1 MSGLVLTSPVGCI
14 PGSHIRASPSRWLVA
29 RRGISVGG
37 SLWGDA
43 TAVRP
48 EASPKRGERVVRE
61 GDYPIKRSLSALT
74 RRLRTTPGQMR
85 FATATTALMTGVV
98 GIAAITVLHTRHDA
112 TQAIA
117 SVAQPSLVHA
127 SRAYA
132 GFSDADA
139 TASGGF
145 LTGDTYLLHG
155 RNRYI
160 TDLSTATAELAA
172 ISRTAGATPTIERS
186 LLVINQNLPTYTGLV
201 ENARSNNRAGFPVG
215 AAYLRQASDTMRA
228 RILPAVLS
236 IYREEASKLA
246 AAYDSGASQTGPL
259 LLLVVVVALI
269 VLMIGV
275 QFWLARRTHRILNL
289 GWLAATVITAAV
301 AVLVG
306 AVIASNSHNLDA
318 ARRRASDPT
327 AQLSSARILA
337 VRAQA
342 DESLA
347 LIARGSDTSF
357 SKDFE
362 QVRLR
367 LSGDNSHPGL
377 ARQVQDTLRSLGSRE
392 SADRIDAE
400 LLAFFEEHE
409 RVVAF
414 EETGAYPDAIDR
426 TSTNETPHLL
436 AVVGVLDQ
444 EIEASQQ
451 RFTTSTNGASFSA
464 PAMYSIVGMG
474 VILVCALIAG
484 GMYPRLR
491 DYR

>member
-1 MSGLVLTSPVGCI
+1 
-14 PGSHIRASPSRWLVA
+14 
-29 RRGISVGG
+29 
-37 SLWGDA
+37 
-43 TAVRP
+43 
-48 EASPKRGERVVRE
+48 
-61 GDYPIKRSLSALT
+61 
-74 RRLRTTPGQMR
+74 MR

-127 SRAYA
+127 SSAYA

-160 TDLSTATAELAA
+160 ADLSTATAELAA
-172 ISRTAGATPTIERS
+172 ISRTAGLTPTIERS

-201 ENARSNNRAGFPVG
+201 ENARSNNRQNFPVG

-269 VLMIGV
+269 VLMVSV

-301 AVLVG
+301 AATVG
-306 AVIASNSHNLDA
+306 AVIASNSHNLES
-318 ARRRASDPT
+318 ARRQGSDAT
-327 AQLSSARILA
+327 AQLASARILA

-357 SKDFE
+357 FKDFE
-362 QVRLR
+362 EVELR
-367 LSGDNSHPGL
+367 LQGRNSSPGL
-377 ARQVQDTLRSLGSRE
+377 AQRVQDTLRRLGSGE
-392 SADRIDAE
+392 SADHIEAE
-400 LLAFFEEHE
+400 LSTFFEEHKN
-409 RVVAF
+409 VVAL
-414 EETGAYPDAIDR
+414 EDTGAYPKAIDR
-426 TSTNETPHLL
+426 TATNETPHL
-436 AVVGVLDQ
+436 AEVVKVLDN
-444 EIEASQQ
+444 EISASQQ
-451 RFTTSTNGASFSA
+451 RFKTSINGASFSA
-464 PAMYSIVGMG
+464 PALYLIVGMG
-474 VILVCALIAG
+474 VILVCVLIFV

-491 DYR
+491 EYR